1 MKSSRTIMMEKAIQK
16 YFLEKYDIALVS
28 EFRNATYGRHSYII
42 DLFGLATFP
51 KGSAKPDDLKDAIA
65 IEIKQSVNDFY
76 SGHGLNFV
84 GSSNYL
90 AVPSEL
96 VGFGIE
102 FLRENKLGNVGVI
115 EVTNKALVRTVLYPQ
130 TKVDNDF
137 IWIEK
142 VCCVFTPFHLNQ
154 RKSD

>member
-1 MKSSRTIMMEKAIQK
+1 MVKSGRTIMMEKAIQK
-16 YFLEKYDIALVS
+16 YFLGKYGITLKS
-28 EFRNATYGRHSYII
+28 EYRQPTYGRHSYII
-42 DLFGLATFP
+42 DLFGIVYV
-51 KGSAKPDDLKDAIA
+51 KGTTDLEDAIA

-102 FLRENKLGNVGVI
+102 FLRENNLGEVGVI
-115 EVTNKALVRTVLYPQ
+115 EVTNHALVRTVLYPS
-130 TKVDNDF
+130 TKVNNDF
-137 IWIEK
+137 VYMEK
-142 VCCVFTPFHLNQ
+142 VNCLFTPFHLKQ